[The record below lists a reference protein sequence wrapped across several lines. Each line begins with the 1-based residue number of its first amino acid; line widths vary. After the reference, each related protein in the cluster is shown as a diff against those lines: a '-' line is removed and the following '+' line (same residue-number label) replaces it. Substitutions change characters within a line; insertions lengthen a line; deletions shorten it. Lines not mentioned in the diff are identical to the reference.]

1 MRLRE
6 ELGRLGLRI
15 VFYPKFKFKFAYH
28 NFDPKRKEPYFL
40 VGNHASLYDPLYV
53 GMNLKH
59 YPYPVAANLLYTQPL
74 MRFAL
79 TKIVTSIPK
88 RKGQSDIQTIR
99 SILKAFK
106 EDKRGIMIF
115 PEGNSSYFGEETP
128 TDFQSTAKLVKKV
141 GEDLVYA
148 RISGGYLASPRWG
161 KFRKK
166 GHFQIDYELLMSKEQ
181 IIEASLEQIEQVLS
195 DAIKFND
202 YDWNRKE
209 KIIYRS
215 NQKAIGLESYLYYCP
230 ICHHSQTIETDKND
244 IYCHECGKIATI
256 NDYEFLEGLPFDN
269 LVAWD
274 HLQKEALRNI
284 LKEPVYSSGELLE
297 IDFKKNKRISLGLSK
312 LELIHQSLHI
322 KTKNVEFSFPVKEIE
337 GIVLTQKQYISFDV
351 NNITY
356 LLKLKDCKLF
366 LDAITYLKENN

>member
-6 ELGRLGLRI
+6 ELGRIGLRI
-15 VFYPKFKFKFAYH
+15 VFYPKFNFKFYYH
-28 NFDPKRKEPYFL
+28 NVDPKRKEPYFL
-40 VGNHASLYDPLYV
+40 VGNHASLNDPLYV
-53 GMNLKH
+53 GMNLKY

-115 PEGNSSYFGEETP
+115 PEGNSSYFGEQTP

-161 KFRKK
+161 KIRKK
-166 GHFQIDYELLMSKEQ
+166 GHYQIDYEMLMTKDE
-181 IIEASLEQIEQVLS
+181 IKDASLDYIEDILS
-195 DAIKFND
+195 KAIKFND
-202 YDWNRKE
+202 YEWNRK
-209 KIIYRS
+209 KQIKYRS
-215 NQKAIGLESYLYYCP
+215 NQKAEGLENYLYVCP
-230 ICHHSQTIETDKND
+230 VCHGYQTIETQKND
-244 IYCHECGKIATI
+244 IYCHHCGKIATI
-256 NDYEFLEGLPFDN
+256 NDYEFLEDLPFDN
-269 LVAWD
+269 LIAWD
-274 HLQKEALRNI
+274 HMQKEALPKM
-284 LKEPVYSSGELLE
+284 LKEPIYSIGELYE
-297 IDFKKNKRISLGLSK
+297 VDFKRNKRISLGLSK
-312 LELIHQSLHI
+312 VEIVNSILDI
-322 KTKNVEFSFPVKEIE
+322 KTKNIELSFPINDIN
-337 GIVLTQKQYISFDV
+337 GTVLTQKQYISFDV
-351 NNITY
+351 KDKTY

-366 LDAITYLKENN
+366 LDAITYLKGE

>member
-6 ELGRLGLRI
+6 ELGRIGLRI
-15 VFYPKFKFKFAYH
+15 VFYPQFKFKFAYH

-40 VGNHASLYDPLYV
+40 VGNHASLNDPLYV

-115 PEGNSSYFGEETP
+115 PEGNSSFFGEETK
-128 TDFQSTAKLVKKV
+128 TDYQSTAKLVKKV
-141 GEDLVYA
+141 GNDLIYA

-166 GHFQIDYELLMSKEQ
+166 GHYQIDYELLMPKEQ
-181 IIEASLEQIEQVLS
+181 IETSSVEEIENVLS
-195 DAIKFND
+195 HAIKFND
-202 YDWNRKE
+202 YDWNRE
-209 KIIYRS
+209 QKIIYRS
-215 NQKAIGLESYLYYCP
+215 KEKAVGLENYLYYCP
-230 ICHHSQTIETDKND
+230 ICQGTQTIDTYKND
-244 IYCHECGKIATI
+244 IYCHTCGKISTI

-269 LVAWD
+269 LVEWD
-274 HLQKEALRNI
+274 HLQQKALPNI
-284 LKEPVYSSGELLE
+284 LKEPVYSSGELFE
-297 IDFKKNKRISLGLSK
+297 VNFKKNKRISLGLSK
-312 LELIHQSLHI
+312 VELVHKTLHI
-322 KTKNVEFSFPVKEIE
+322 KTKHVEFSFPIKDIE
-337 GIVLTQKQYISFDV
+337 GLVLTQKQYISFDV
-351 NNITY
+351 SDKTY

-366 LDAITYLKENN
+366 LDAITYLKGE